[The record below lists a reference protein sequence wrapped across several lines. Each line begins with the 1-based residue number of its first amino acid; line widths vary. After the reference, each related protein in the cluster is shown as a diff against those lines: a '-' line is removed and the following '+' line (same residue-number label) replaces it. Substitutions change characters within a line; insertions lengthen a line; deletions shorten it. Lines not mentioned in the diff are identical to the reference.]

1 MSDTAAWDLSC
12 PDWKERLR
20 ARRSLLPA
28 MPLNREAGDRAVAVF
43 NKLRLFDV
51 PGTPTMEE
59 AGGEWFRE
67 IVRALFGSYDPVRK
81 MRYIRELFL
90 LVSKKQ
96 NKTTGGALL
105 MLTALLLNERPR
117 APMLLT
123 GPVQKTADDAFAAA
137 EGAITLD
144 NVLHKKLHVRDHL
157 KIIVHRDTGA
167 KLKILTFDPDIVTGE
182 KVVAALIDE
191 EHVIGKMAR
200 AKKAMVQL
208 RGGMQPFPEAFLAI
222 ITTQSDE
229 APAGVFKEDLDRAR
243 EIRDGKRRGRML
255 PVLYEFPRE
264 LQQDPAKPWRDPK
277 LWPMVMP
284 NLGLSIQLDSLVDA
298 FHAEEENG
306 EAALRMWASQHLNIE
321 IGVALIAN
329 GWAGAQLWERQG
341 RPGLTL
347 AKILDRS
354 EVVTVGIDGGGL
366 DDMLGLA
373 VIGRERVTEKW
384 LHWARAWIAP
394 IALERRLSEESKY
407 RDFELDGDLIIIAE
421 LPGDVMAVAEQV
433 KEIYDTGLLAKVGL
447 DPEKTHKVMYAAL
460 IAVGI
465 PDEIIIGIPQ
475 SWRLIGAI
483 TVTERKLA
491 EGELE
496 HCAQPLMA
504 YAVGNAKV
512 EPRGNA
518 ALITKA
524 ASGSAK
530 IDPLMATF
538 DAAAL
543 MSLNPEGKGSMDDW
557 LKAPVRH
564 QGARTGVAA

>member
-1 MSDTAAWDLSC
+1 MSWDLSC
-12 PDWKERLR
+12 KDWKERLR
-20 ARRSLLPA
+20 SGRSLVPDL
-28 MPLNREAGDRAVAVF
+28 PLNVEAADRAVAVF

-59 AGGEWFRE
+59 AGGEWFRQ
-67 IVRALFGSYDPVRK
+67 IVRAIFGSYDPEAK
-81 MRYIRELFL
+81 TRYIRELFL

-137 EGAITLD
+137 EGAIALD

-191 EHVIGKMAR
+191 EHVLGKMAR

-243 EIRDGKRRGRML
+243 EIRDGKRTGRML
-255 PVLYEFPRE
+255 PVLYEFPKE
-264 LQQDPAKPWRDPK
+264 VQLDPSKPWRNPK
-277 LWPMVMP
+277 LWPMVLP

-298 FHAEEENG
+298 FRSEEENG

-321 IGVALIAN
+321 IGVAMIAN
-329 GWAGAQLWERQG
+329 GWPGAIYWQRQA
-341 RPGLTL
+341 RAGLTL
-347 AKILDRS
+347 DTLLERS

-366 DDMLGLA
+366 EDLLGLA
-373 VIGRERVTEKW
+373 VIGRCRETGKW
-384 LHWARAWIAP
+384 LVWTHAWAAP
-394 IALERRLSEESKY
+394 VALERRKSEESKY
-407 RDFELDGDLIIIAE
+407 RDFEDDGDLTIIDE
-421 LPGDVMAVAEQV
+421 LPGDVSAVAAVV
-433 KEIYDTGLLAKVGL
+433 KKVDESGLLASIGL
-447 DPEKTHKVMYAAL
+447 DPEKTHKVMLAAL
-460 IAVGI
+460 RAEDI
-465 PDEIIIGIPQ
+465 DEKKIIGISQ
-475 SWRLIGAI
+475 GWRLVGAI

-491 EGELE
+491 EREME
-496 HCAQPLMA
+496 HGGQRLMA
-504 YAVGNAKV
+504 WCAGNAKV

-518 ALITKA
+518 SLITKA
-524 ASGSAK
+524 ASGTAK
-530 IDPLMATF
+530 IDPLMALF

-543 MSLNPEGKGSMDDW
+543 MSLNPAVTMDLDAI
-557 LKAPVRH
+557 LANPLVF
-564 QGARTGVAA
+564 